1 MTNRPNSCQRTN
13 DELAHVVRMGIALKD
28 MAGKGEAYRYLLRH
42 GVGIDIIERVL
53 DDAGN
58 RRPSDH
64 HCV

>member
-1 MTNRPNSCQRTN
+1 MKNQCNRCQRTN

-28 MAGKGEAYRYLLRH
+28 MAGKAEAYRYLVSH
-42 GVGIDIIERVL
+42 AVGVEVIERVL
-53 DDAGN
+53 DDAGK